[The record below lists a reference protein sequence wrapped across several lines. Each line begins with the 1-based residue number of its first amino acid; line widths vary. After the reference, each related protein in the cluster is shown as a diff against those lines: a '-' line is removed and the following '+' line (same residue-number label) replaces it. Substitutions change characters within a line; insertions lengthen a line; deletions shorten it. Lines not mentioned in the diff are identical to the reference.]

1 MPFNVTVSIQAP
13 CDVPAT
19 LASEIL
25 RRIMLRC
32 DGPFTVESVRV
43 RMTGVDTSEDSVR
56 IGEIRVD
63 GTHLGAAPET

>member
-1 MPFNVTVSIQAP
+1 M
-13 CDVPAT
+13 
-19 LASEIL
+19 L